1 MAVHEKYGARLSLHE
16 MIILKAI
23 YDLGGEGVPTKEIG
37 PYVEKRFGYDYARTT
52 IVTFLQRM
60 AKKGY
65 VVSYRKG
72 RDSLHSATM
81 SFEDYI
87 KESMDTFCEMWFD
100 GNRTRMMKY
109 IREK

>member
-1 MAVHEKYGARLSLHE
+1 MADQNNYGVRLSLHE

-23 YDLGGEGVPTKEIG
+23 YDLGGEEIPTKEIG

-60 AKKGY
+60 ANKGY

-81 SFEDYI
+81 SFEEYI
-87 KESMDTFCEMWFD
+87 GESMDMFCDLWFD
-100 GNRTRMMKY
+100 GNKTRMMRY
-109 IREK
+109 IRKK